1 MPDHHI
7 HTGETFYKNGG
18 GRKEDGAK
26 KRRTRRK
33 ESYGIYIY
41 KILKSDSKGT
51 GISSK
56 AMAVM
61 NSFSHDIFE
70 HIASEAGKL
79 VLYNRKRTLGSREVQ
94 TPVRLVLPG

>member
-1 MPDHHI
+1 MH
-7 HTGETFYKNGG
+7 GKNKNGG
-18 GRKEDGAK
+18 GRKESGAK

-41 KILKSDSKGT
+41 KVRKSDNEDTS
-51 GISSK
+51 ISSK

-70 HIASEAGKL
+70 RIASEADKF
-79 VLYNRKRTLGSREVQ
+79 VLYNRKRTFGSCEVQ
-94 TPVRLVLPG
+94 TT